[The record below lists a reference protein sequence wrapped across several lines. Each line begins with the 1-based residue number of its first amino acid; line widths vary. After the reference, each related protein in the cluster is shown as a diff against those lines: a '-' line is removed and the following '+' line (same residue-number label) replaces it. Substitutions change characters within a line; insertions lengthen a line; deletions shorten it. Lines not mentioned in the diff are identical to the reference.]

1 MNTLMPFPL
10 PAEPPRDPAVMHE
23 LVAKRA
29 TALWQELGRPQ
40 GRDLE
45 IWLEAEA
52 EVQAML
58 EHTLRHPHL
67 PFAI

>member
-10 PAEPPRDPAVMHE
+10 PASAPKDPAVMHE
-23 LVAKRA
+23 LIAKRA
-29 TALWQELGRPQ
+29 AELWQDLGCPP
-40 GRDLE
+40 GKDLE

-58 EHTLRHPHL
+58 DHTLRHPHL
-67 PFAI
+67 SFNN